1 MNYQKSIK
9 VILVSLVFIITSCGT
24 DDETSNNIISF
35 NGGQFRLYKG
45 YQYKYSSTIPETGS
59 TPFVVM
65 LLGDGVSYDQSSS
78 VLSGTGSLISFYMYS
93 ETDAEIKQG
102 DYTIDIFSRKPI
114 FSADSCFILYNYDFS
129 QDTGK
134 LFNIKGGTFNVK
146 NLGSVMSYEISLVTD
161 TILFKGD
168 FKGPIQ
174 TL

>member
-1 MNYQKSIK
+1 MNHLKFLK
-9 VILVSLVFIITSCGT
+9 VLFVSFILIISSCGSEE
-24 DDETSNNIISF
+24 ETSNNIISF

-45 YQYKYSSTIPETGS
+45 YQYKFSSTIPETGS
-59 TPFVVM
+59 TPFVVF
-65 LLGDGVSYDQSSS
+65 LLGDGVSYDQTSS
-78 VLSGTGSLISFYMYS
+78 VFSGTGSLISFYMYS

-102 DYTIDIFSRKPI
+102 DYTIDIFSKKPI

-134 LFNIKGGTFNVK
+134 LYNIKGGTFNVK

-161 TILFKGD
+161 TLLFKGD

-174 TL
+174 NL